1 MKFLRDRAEA
11 KRPYTPLA
19 SLPSATNFYTRFAR
33 WRWGGTLTAYLFVSL
48 AIGLAVAGCAL
59 AFGTAPASWAAGGTA
74 PTPTATCP
82 GPGCQTLPVALVV
95 RGVVR
100 PLAQSA
106 VGSLTGGTVRLSRI
120 VVGDRVGNG
129 QALARVE
136 PPGGGD
142 AVLVT
147 SPREGSVTAVSV
159 HDGDTVM
166 PGGTL
171 MVVADMSRLQLETTD
186 VDEFVVTRL
195 YRDQA
200 VTVAI
205 PALEVTGLAGIV
217 RSVGMQPVP
226 SATGEH
232 YPVVIDLADPPEH
245 LMIGMAARVSVMEK
259 R

>member
-1 MKFLRDRAEA
+1 MSLWRMVGRALWRDARAGELR
-11 KRPYTPLA
+11 L
-19 SLPSATNFYTRFAR
+19 
-33 WRWGGTLTAYLFVSL
+33 LFV
-48 AIGLAVAGCAL
+48 AVLLGVAAL
-59 AFGTAPASWAAGGTA
+59 
-74 PTPTATCP
+74 
-82 GPGCQTLPVALVV
+82 
-95 RGVVR
+95 
-100 PLAQSA
+100 SA
-106 VGSLTGGTVRLSRI
+106 VGFLADRIEGGLQR
-120 VVGDRVGNG
+120 D
-129 QALARVE
+129 ARQLL
-136 PPGGGD
+136 GGD

-159 HDGDTVM
+159 HYGDTVM
-166 PGGTL
+166 PGATL

-195 YRDQA
+195 YREQA

-245 LMIGMAARVSVMEK
+245 LMIGMAARISVMD
-259 R
+259 RR